1 MVPTMNSKEILWPD
15 KQLTDQIQKAKEIQR
30 RTLSRRPLW
39 SERVKRAHIVSEK
52 VEISRQTNL
61 THPYMIKLNRS
72 HWLNL
77 VTLKFCEKVVDKGQ
91 IGQCDRNL
99 IILL

>member
-39 SERVKRAHIVSEK
+39 SRRPQAVAGDLFS
-52 VEISRQTNL
+52 L
-61 THPYMIKLNRS
+61 
-72 HWLNL
+72 
-77 VTLKFCEKVVDKGQ
+77 
-91 IGQCDRNL
+91 
-99 IILL
+99 

>member
-39 SERVKRAHIVSEK
+39 SR
-52 VEISRQTNL
+52 
-61 THPYMIKLNRS
+61 
-72 HWLNL
+72 
-77 VTLKFCEKVVDKGQ
+77 
-91 IGQCDRNL
+91 
-99 IILL
+99 

>member
-39 SERVKRAHIVSEK
+39 SNV
-52 VEISRQTNL
+52 TF
-61 THPYMIKLNRS
+61 RS
-72 HWLNL
+72 DSVLSFSSCGLYLHQS
-77 VTLKFCEKVVDKGQ
+77 KQGQ
-91 IGQCDRNL
+91 ICKSRL
-99 IILL
+99 HL